1 MLRPGPAE
9 EDLLILA
16 GDLESTRS
24 SLCRLR
30 EALGSATPRKS

>member
-16 GDLESTRS
+16 IDLESTRS
-24 SLCRLR
+24 SLSRLM
-30 EALGSATPRKS
+30 EALDSARPRTS